1 MHLELQLHV
10 EIFEYNY
17 IQLLYNIFI
26 LCIYIYISLGFD
38 DYGRCLRH
46 MIAATTTLDQA
57 HKRIT

>member
-26 LCIYIYISLGFD
+26 LCIYIYILVWD
-38 DYGRCLRH
+38 L
-46 MIAATTTLDQA
+46 MIMEDA
-57 HKRIT
+57 